1 MKKFN
6 IVLVAALCASVQMFG
21 MENPKNRVIVLS
33 SSGKVISDT
42 HPERMIILDSSGN
55 VVSNTHPGRVVILDS
70 SGNVVSNTHPERGV
84 ILDPSKRRVVILDPS
99 GKVVS
104 DTHPE
109 RGTPNI
115 KPNAVLYPEMPGFIE
130 KAETPGSI
138 NFYKDRYSTIKK

>member
-21 MENPKNRVIVLS
+21 MENPKSRVIVLS

-84 ILDPSKRRVVILDPS
+84 ILDPS

>member
-21 MENPKNRVIVLS
+21 MEDFMNNPN
-33 SSGKVISDT
+33 
-42 HPERMIILDSSGN
+42 N
-55 VVSNTHPGRVVILDS
+55 
-70 SGNVVSNTHPERGV
+70 
-84 ILDPSKRRVVILDPS
+84 RVVILDPS

-115 KPNAVLYPEMPGFIE
+115 KPLSRIYPEMPGYI
-130 KAETPGSI
+130 KGAESRLSPTPSRSVRI
-138 NFYKDRYSTIKK
+138 DPYSMDPYSTIKK